1 LIGVTTMRAIRQHEF
16 GGPEVLRIEDV
27 PLPEP
32 GPTEVRVRVRATSVN
47 PVDFKTRSGRT
58 VLTLPFTVGWDVAG
72 VVDKLG
78 AGVTRFAVGDEV
90 LGMPRFPKEAGTYA
104 EYVTAP
110 SRQFVRRPAELTVA
124 QAAGLPLAGL
134 TAWQALVD
142 TAAVRDGQ
150 RVLVHAASGGVG
162 HLAVQIAKALGAHV
176 IGTASAANHPVLT
189 DLGADELV
197 DYRTTRFEDVVGK
210 VDVVLDLVGGE
221 TGLRS
226 AHVLADDGL
235 LITIPSATSAEVVA
249 EARKHEVRATGI
261 LVEPDQVGLDGLADL
276 ARHDLLTVLVGKEFP
291 LAEAA
296 AAHELAERGHSPG
309 KIVITV

>member
-1 LIGVTTMRAIRQHEF
+1 MRAIRQHEF
-16 GGPEVLRIEDV
+16 GGPDVLRIEEV
-27 PLPEP
+27 PRPDP
-32 GPTEVRVRVRATSVN
+32 GPTEVRVRVAATSVN
-47 PVDFKTRSGRT
+47 PVDFKTRAGNGR
-58 VLTLPFTVGWDVAG
+58 LGLPCTVGWDVTG
-72 VVDKLG
+72 VVDALG
-78 AGVTRFAVGDEV
+78 GGVTRFAVGDEV
-90 LGMPRFPKEAGTYA
+90 LGMPRFPQEAAAYA

-142 TAAVRDGQ
+142 TAHVQPGQ

-189 DLGADELV
+189 ELGADELV
-197 DYRTTRFEDVVGK
+197 DYRTTRFEDVVGT

-226 AHVLADDGL
+226 IPVLGEGGL
-235 LITIPSATSAEVVA
+235 LISVPSSSSSGVLE
-249 EARKHEVRATGI
+249 EARKHDVRATGI
-261 LVEPDQVGLDGLADL
+261 LVEPDQVGLDGLVDL
-276 ARHDLLTVLVGKEFP
+276 VRQGKLTVLVSNEFP

-296 AAHELAERGHSPG
+296 AAHELAERGHPAG
-309 KIVITV
+309 KIVLTV

>member
-1 LIGVTTMRAIRQHEF
+1 MRAIRQHEF
-16 GGPEVLRIEDV
+16 GGPDVLRIEEV
-27 PLPEP
+27 PRPDP
-32 GPTEVRVRVRATSVN
+32 GPTEVRVRVAATSVN
-47 PVDFKTRSGRT
+47 PVDFKTRAGNGR
-58 VLTLPFTVGWDVAG
+58 LGLPCTVGWDVTG
-72 VVDKLG
+72 VVDALG
-78 AGVTRFAVGDEV
+78 GGVTRFAVGDEV
-90 LGMPRFPKEAGTYA
+90 LGMPRFPQEAAAYA

-142 TAAVRDGQ
+142 TAHVQPGQ

-189 DLGADELV
+189 ELGADELV
-197 DYRTTRFEDVVGK
+197 DYRTTRFEDVVGT

-226 AHVLADDGL
+226 IPVLGEGGL
-235 LITIPSATSAEVVA
+235 LISVPSSSSSGVLE
-249 EARKHEVRATGI
+249 EARKHDV
-261 LVEPDQVGLDGLADL
+261 
-276 ARHDLLTVLVGKEFP
+276 
-291 LAEAA
+291 
-296 AAHELAERGHSPG
+296 
-309 KIVITV
+309 